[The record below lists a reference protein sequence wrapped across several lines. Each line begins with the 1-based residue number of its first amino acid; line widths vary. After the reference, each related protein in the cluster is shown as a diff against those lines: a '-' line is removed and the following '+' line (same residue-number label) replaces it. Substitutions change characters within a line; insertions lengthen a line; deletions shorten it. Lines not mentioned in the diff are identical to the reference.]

1 MEEPRRD
8 PKFVQVVAAFSLAST
23 ALLAL
28 AMLSRRSGGSRWV
41 LVTGLAVLAIPV
53 SSWIIRTLARRGK
66 PYKWVLVL
74 ALANLLL
81 IVPELSLRVAQFRY
95 QSGIEFGYPRPETF
109 VTLVPDRELFWIY
122 PSDQSDVNSLGFK
135 DAEPV
140 VPKPEGS
147 KRILFLGDSC
157 TEQGFHQY
165 VELVLNEQG
174 DIPVDCMILA
184 AAGYSS
190 HQGRVLSQKYLD
202 RFEPDLVFVYYG
214 WNDHWQAYG
223 STDAEKAIDPARSG
237 RNSLASRFYNNCHLW
252 QAIQYLVH
260 QVSGSNTNEPIGEV
274 RVPPDTYQN
283 NLEAIGQQCDAA
295 GIPLVLVTAPSS
307 YATRGIPDYLVER
320 NFVPDKQTAQKRHN
334 DYVELTR
341 QVAREGNHLVLD
353 LARDLADLE
362 KPGEVFMTD
371 GIHFQQAGLV
381 LVTDR
386 VVEFIRHKGL
396 LGKSSE

>member
-1 MEEPRRD
+1 
-8 PKFVQVVAAFSLAST
+8 
-23 ALLAL
+23 
-28 AMLSRRSGGSRWV
+28 
-41 LVTGLAVLAIPV
+41 
-53 SSWIIRTLARRGK
+53 
-66 PYKWVLVL
+66 
-74 ALANLLL
+74 
-81 IVPELSLRVAQFRY
+81 
-95 QSGIEFGYPRPETF
+95 
-109 VTLVPDRELFWIY
+109 
-122 PSDQSDVNSLGFK
+122 
-135 DAEPV
+135 
-140 VPKPEGS
+140 
-147 KRILFLGDSC
+147 
-157 TEQGFHQY
+157 
-165 VELVLNEQG
+165 
-174 DIPVDCMILA
+174 MILA

-320 NFVPDKQTAQKRHN
+320 NFAPDKQTAQKRHN

-396 LGKSSE
+396 LGKSGE